1 MSREVI
7 YLIRVAA
14 RSEPGRLLNCLVL
27 LYTSAPGSLSAQSK
41 LKAVTVAGMGET
53 EIFPSFFSPLSQL
66 RDANARVCFS
76 SVSQARRGCRKRSG
90 GNKYPTSP
98 RPNTHSPTDDKLTV
112 CF

>member
-41 LKAVTVAGMGET
+41 LKAVTVAGMGEK
-53 EIFPSFFSPLSQL
+53 IFPFIFFPSFAAARCERTSLFFISLS
-66 RDANARVCFS
+66 
-76 SVSQARRGCRKRSG
+76 G
-90 GNKYPTSP
+90 SP
-98 RPNTHSPTDDKLTV
+98 RMS
-112 CF
+112 